1 MDTCSGDAFLTGN
14 AGYAFLV
21 EYAATCCRCLLLVLR
36 CLSITKRFQ
45 PYALRVATENDY
57 HGGMGDPML
66 RYGAVNAR

>member
-1 MDTCSGDAFLTGN
+1 MEADHLILPTG
-14 AGYAFLV
+14 
-21 EYAATCCRCLLLVLR
+21 LLLQVLL
-36 CLSITKRFQ
+36 LSLLTLLWHSQSVQLRFQ